1 MLLGDDIDHDVGE
14 VVALPNASVYIL
26 EAEETAVVL
35 YAVLWAAHKDYFE
48 VSESLQS
55 DCVDEIVTEILHSK
69 IVAFVEYLLHCS

>member
-35 YAVLWAAHKDYFE
+35 NAVLWAAHKDYFE
-48 VSESLQS
+48 VSESL
-55 DCVDEIVTEILHSK
+55 
-69 IVAFVEYLLHCS
+69 